1 MLVPQSAQGLTGYLS
16 VISAS
21 LTPAILILAT
31 GSLVASTLQRLS
43 RIVDRAR
50 VLVTQIEE
58 ARAKDEHDE
67 RARLNAMW
75 LRTYL
80 RRSTLTERALS
91 FYYIAIGLFVASSL
105 AITVEDITSG
115 RQPWIALLLVTAGA
129 LFLFAGTAAL
139 VIETQIATG
148 ILRAEI
154 EASCENILPPTHPLP
169 ASLVRFFGSKRSP

>member
-1 MLVPQSAQGLTGYLS
+1 MLIHSTQGLTGYLS

-50 VLVTQIEE
+50 VLVGEIEE

-75 LRTYL
+75 LRTYV
-80 RRSTLTERALS
+80 RRAALTERALS

-105 AITVEDITSG
+105 AITVEDVTNG

-129 LFLFAGTAAL
+129 LFLLAGTGAL

-148 ILRAEI
+148 TLRAEI
-154 EASCENILPPTHPLP
+154 EASCANILPPTNPLP
-169 ASLVRFFGSKRSP
+169 ASLARLVGIKRNP